1 MDVKPFFLHSRWR
14 FCIPIASSWGIALKK
29 PAFLT
34 RLISKVRP
42 RCIAFP
48 PDRGINTAPL
58 IGPGDV
64 QDSPPPRLRHT
75 TAERC
80 HSGSL
85 RCRLSRHFY
94 FNSSLSAA
102 PQSESNFWRTLSRS
116 SIYTFCRLLP
126 GSLRVNLLSCNGVQR
141 APLSIIWS
149 PLYHFM
155 QFPSITFRS
164 VPLCNT
170 AALPFSRSNNALLRN
185 FPQRLSRKIS
195 HTPESHIG
203 STFTH

>member
-1 MDVKPFFLHSRWR
+1 MYRISSGQRDKHRPANWPRGRAGLPSPAPPSHDRRTLPLRLLAVSPFPTFLFQFFS
-14 FCIPIASSWGIALKK
+14 
-29 PAFLT
+29 
-34 RLISKVRP
+34 
-42 RCIAFP
+42 
-48 PDRGINTAPL
+48 
-58 IGPGDV
+58 
-64 QDSPPPRLRHT
+64 
-75 TAERC
+75 
-80 HSGSL
+80 
-85 RCRLSRHFY
+85 
-94 FNSSLSAA
+94 SAA
-102 PQSESNFWRTLSRS
+102 PHSESNFWRTLCRS
-116 SIYTFCRLLP
+116 STYTFCRLLP